1 MEVRN
6 PMRAIV
12 PKERVSPSRKETPR
26 FAQDDLPRQDF
37 SGILSRASRGSRGD
51 NFLRHETGI
60 SGTEED

>member
-12 PKERVSPSRKETPR
+12 PKEGSLPR
-26 FAQDDLPRQDF
+26 TKRLPALLRDDLPCRDL

-60 SGTEED
+60 TGTEED